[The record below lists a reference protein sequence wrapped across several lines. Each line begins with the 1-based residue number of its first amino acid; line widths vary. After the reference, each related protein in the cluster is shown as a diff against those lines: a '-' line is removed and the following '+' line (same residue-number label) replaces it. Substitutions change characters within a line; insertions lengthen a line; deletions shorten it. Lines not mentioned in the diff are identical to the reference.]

1 MNDHE
6 KRVNDVRFHE
16 DMLVS
21 CSDDKTIQIHDLKT
35 SKLVQLYNSHGD
47 SVRQVS
53 LFGDQLISV
62 GDDS

>member
-1 MNDHE
+1 
-6 KRVNDVRFHE
+6 
-16 DMLVS
+16 MLVS

-35 SKLVQLYNSHGD
+35 SKLVQLYNNHGD

-62 GDDS
+62 ADDS